1 MTWSF
6 ARTSVD
12 HPDAVLILR
21 EYMDDVASRYYRR
34 QVTDEEIDAALDE
47 MHSRDLVPPTGA
59 FLLARRA
66 GVLAGCAGV
75 RIVSPEI
82 AELTRVFLRHAER
95 GKGGAALLVDAAE
108 CAARDLGATVIRLDT
123 RHDLVEA
130 RALYARLGYDEVEP
144 FNDGQFAEHWFSKS
158 LVQARTGSRLAR

>member
-6 ARTSVD
+6 ELTAVD

-21 EYMDDVASRYYRR
+21 EYMDDVASRYYGR
-34 QVTDEEIDAALDE
+34 QVTDEEIDSALEE
-47 MHSRDLVPPTGA
+47 MHSRDLMPPAGA
-59 FLLARRA
+59 LLLARRE
-66 GVLAGCAGV
+66 GVLAGCGGV
-75 RIVSPEI
+75 RIVSPGI

-95 GKGGAALLVDAAE
+95 GQGGAALPVTATEDT
-108 CAARDLGATVIRLDT
+108 ARDLGATVIRLDT

-144 FNDGQFAEHWFSKS
+144 FNDEPFAEHWFSKF
-158 LVQARTGSRLAR
+158 LVRALSDRV